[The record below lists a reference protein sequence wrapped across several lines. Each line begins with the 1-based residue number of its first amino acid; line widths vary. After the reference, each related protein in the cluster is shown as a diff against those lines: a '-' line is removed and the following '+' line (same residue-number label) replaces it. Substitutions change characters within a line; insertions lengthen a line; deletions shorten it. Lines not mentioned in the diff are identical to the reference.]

1 MTKRF
6 TLLSV
11 SFVLA
16 VACLFAAGMSLT
28 STAHAQSLVK
38 PVTLQAGD
46 LIRGE
51 SYSAVYY
58 YGTDGFRYVFPNS
71 KIYFTWYQN
80 FDSVKWL
87 SDADLT
93 TIQIGGNVTYKPG
106 VKMIKINSDSK
117 VYAVGAGGT
126 LRAIPSEAVALALY
140 GATWN
145 KQIDDLPDGFFGNYK
160 MGSSLESASSF
171 SVNGEKADANAGIS
185 ADKNLKA
192 ATTVTISSS
201 GYSPITVTI
210 TAGTAVRFVN
220 NDSAKHSASGDDTTW
235 GTGTLSAGGNFAR
248 YFKTAGTYTFHD
260 AYGNYTGTIIVQ

>member
-1 MTKRF
+1 MTNRLA
-6 TLLSV
+6 LLSV

-16 VACLFAAGMSLT
+16 MACLFAAGLSLT
-28 STAHAQSLVK
+28 STAQAQSLVK
-38 PVTLQAGD
+38 PATLQAGD

-71 KIYFTWYQN
+71 KIYFTWYSN

-87 SDADLT
+87 SDSDLT

-140 GATWN
+140 GSTWN

-160 MGSSLESASSF
+160 MGGALEVATSF
-171 SVNGEKADANAGIS
+171 SVTGEKADATGINV
-185 ADKNLKA
+185 DKQLKA
-192 ATTVTISSS
+192 ATVISISST
-201 GYSPITVTI
+201 GYSPASVTI
-210 TAGTAVRFVN
+210 PAGTAVRFVN
-220 NDSAKHSASGDDTTW
+220 NDSVKHSASGDDTTW
-235 GTGTLSAGGNFAR
+235 GTGTLNHNGNFAR
-248 YFKTAGTYTFHD
+248 YFKTAGTYTYHD
-260 AYGNYTGTIIVQ
+260 AYGNFKGTIIVQ